1 MKQDQIK
8 NFSLLVVSLL
18 LGCLCICPPLFAGN
32 VKDKEESMRKLIRQ
46 VKSRDA
52 VKVGDDFALSVF
64 SLDQVVNE
72 NKVYLPISVIKSDG
86 YAGEIQSVFLFNE
99 AGEGVELQQFGV
111 YGENVGSRSV
121 SVELWFTDLMAS
133 GGYTPYV
140 YWSTGA
146 TGGITRLPPQHFSV
160 RKRGVGLSELKNT
173 GVKDEKFASCIRS
186 YGNLRRRDGLGD
198 LCDVLT
204 NNIDRQTKD
213 ACLIALARVVVP
225 DDNLGQLLNERNISN
240 ADMILKD
247 VGRLQK
253 AFRKDAPVSDLLEVS
268 AADNAEA
275 KAWVALRL
283 AYMGEKDA
291 LKKIPL
297 GMSWSRMM
305 RFQMAA
311 GSLADVRRDEKQ
323 K

>member
-1 MKQDQIK
+1 MKQDRIM
-8 NFSLLVVSLL
+8 NFGLMVVSLL
-18 LGCLCICPPLFAGN
+18 LGCICICPSLFAEN

-46 VKSRDA
+46 VKSHDA
-52 VKVGDDFALSVF
+52 VRVGDDFALSAF
-64 SLDQVVNE
+64 SLDQVESE
-72 NKVYLPISVIKSDG
+72 NKTYLPITVTKSNG
-86 YAGEIQSVFLFNE
+86 AAGEIQSVFLFN
-99 AGEGVELQQFGV
+99 ADGEGVELQQFGV
-111 YGENVGSRSV
+111 YGENVGPRSV

-133 GGYTPYV
+133 GDYTPYV

-146 TGGITRLPPQHFSV
+146 TGGITRLPSQHLSV
-160 RKRGVGLSELKNT
+160 RKGGVGLSGLK
-173 GVKDEKFASCIRS
+173 KDEKFASRIRS
-186 YGNLRRRDGLGD
+186 YGNLRGRDGLGD

-213 ACLIALARVVVP
+213 ACLIALAKVVVP
-225 DDNLGQLLNERNISN
+225 DDKLDQLLNERKISQAN
-240 ADMILKD
+240 LILAD

-253 AFRKDAPVSDLLEVS
+253 VFRKDASVSDLLEVS
-268 AADNAEA
+268 AVDNVEA

-311 GSLADVRRDEKQ
+311 GSLADVRRDEK
-323 K
+323 KK